1 VLEDRVVEV
10 EERLSAVEK
19 RIVGDLKA
27 AIENRVVAAEEGIA
41 SVENRLENDLKKAV
55 KGRVTAVE
63 GRLDALRKHAVE
75 ELKRE
80 LHKALL
86 VLALGTTVGLLAL
99 VAMIYGLMGAW
110 LSLKG
115 VLGAVTASFVLAA
128 VFVLF
133 SLVAL
138 GLLSSILNR
147 ARRTS
152 VSS

>member
-1 VLEDRVVEV
+1 MQLQARNALPAGPWRPRPCPRTE
-10 EERLSAVEK
+10 
-19 RIVGDLKA
+19 
-27 AIENRVVAAEEGIA
+27 
-41 SVENRLENDLKKAV
+41 LKK
-55 KGRVTAVE
+55 
-63 GRLDALRKHAVE
+63 
-75 ELKRE
+75 E

-86 VLALGTTVGLLAL
+86 VLALGISVSLLAL
-99 VAMIYGLMGAW
+99 VAVIYGLMGAW

-128 VFVLF
+128 GFVLF

-138 GLLSSILNR
+138 GLLSSVLNR